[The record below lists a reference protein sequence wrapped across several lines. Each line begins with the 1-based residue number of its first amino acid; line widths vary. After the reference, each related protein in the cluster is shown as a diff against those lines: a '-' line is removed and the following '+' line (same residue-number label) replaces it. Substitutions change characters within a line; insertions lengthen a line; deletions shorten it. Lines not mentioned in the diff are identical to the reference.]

1 MREFRYVDEDNN
13 GLHARP
19 AGMLASVCKGFDSE
33 IKVLADGKE
42 ADGKRLLSLM
52 SLGAKCGTELHFKIN
67 GTDEEEAERA
77 LKEHFEAGKANG

>member
-1 MREFRYVDEDNN
+1 MREFRYVVEDKN

-19 AGMLASVCKGFDSE
+19 AGMLAAVCKTFESE
-33 IKVLADGKE
+33 IKVDALGKE

-67 GTDEEEAERA
+67 GSDEVLAEKTI
-77 LKEHFEAGKANG
+77 KEHLKTGEQNE